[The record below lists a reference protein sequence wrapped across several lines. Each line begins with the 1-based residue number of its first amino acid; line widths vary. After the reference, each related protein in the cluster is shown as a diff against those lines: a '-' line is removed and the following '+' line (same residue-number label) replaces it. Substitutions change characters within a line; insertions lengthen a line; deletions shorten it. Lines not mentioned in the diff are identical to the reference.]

1 MGTGS
6 ATGAPGENLAG
17 GVYED
22 AGREMS
28 VDTLAQA
35 LELPVGL
42 ISAIIDGKR
51 GITNNVAGQLGAFS
65 IPRLCFG

>member
-35 LELPVGL
+35 LELPW
-42 ISAIIDGKR
+42 A
-51 GITNNVAGQLGAFS
+51 
-65 IPRLCFG
+65 